1 MRNFSFIIILVCL
14 LAASCGMVRSVSQE
28 KVAVST
34 SDSADSSSLRQLVEN
49 MVQEQMAVVL
59 QTDKTEQLEV
69 VHEVFDAPDTT
80 GNPRMVERTTS
91 KYTSSSRSQVS
102 SDVHRRDS
110 TVTVVTK
117 DSTAHTESATDIKEI
132 VSETPVGVERRT
144 PRIVRM
150 LAWIG
155 GIALLVLVIWILR
168 KFRVI

>member
-1 MRNFSFIIILVCL
+1 MVCL
-14 LAASCGMVRSVSQE
+14 LAASCGTVRTVSQE

-34 SDSADSSSLRQLVEN
+34 SESADSSSLRQLVEN

-59 QTDKTEQLEV
+59 QTEKTEQLEV

-80 GNPRMVERTTS
+80 GKSRLVERTTS
-91 KYTSSSRSQVS
+91 KYTSSSRSQAS
-102 SDVHRRDS
+102 SDVQRRDS
-110 TVTVVTK
+110 TVTVVAR
-117 DSTAHTESATDIKEI
+117 DSTAHTESATDIKET
-132 VSETPVGVERRT
+132 VSETPVRAECRT

>member
-1 MRNFSFIIILVCL
+1 M
-14 LAASCGMVRSVSQE
+14 LAASCGTVRSVSQE

-34 SDSADSSSLRQLVEN
+34 SESADSSSLRQLVEK

-59 QTDKTEQLEV
+59 QTEKTEQLEV

-80 GNPRMVERTTS
+80 GNSRLVERTTS
-91 KYTSSSRSQVS
+91 KYTSSSCSQAS
-102 SDVHRRDS
+102 SDVRRRDS
-110 TVTVVTK
+110 TVTVVAR
-117 DSTAHTESATDIKEI
+117 DCTAHTESATDIKET
-132 VSETPVGVERRT
+132 VSETPVRAERRT

-155 GIALLVLVIWILR
+155 GIALLALVIWILR

>member
-1 MRNFSFIIILVCL
+1 M
-14 LAASCGMVRSVSQE
+14 LAASCGTVRSVSQE

-34 SDSADSSSLRQLVEN
+34 SESADSSSLRQLVGN

-59 QTDKTEQLEV
+59 QTEKTEQLEV

-80 GNPRMVERTTS
+80 GNSRLVERTTS
-91 KYTSSSRSQVS
+91 KYTSSSRSQAS
-102 SDVHRRDS
+102 SDVQRRDS
-110 TVTVVTK
+110 TVTVVAR
-117 DSTAHTESATDIKEI
+117 DSTAHTESATDIKET
-132 VSETPVGVERRT
+132 VSETTVKAERRT

-155 GIALLVLVIWILR
+155 GIALLALVILILR

>member
-1 MRNFSFIIILVCL
+1 M
-14 LAASCGMVRSVSQE
+14 LAASCGTVRTVSQE

-34 SDSADSSSLRQLVEN
+34 SESADSSSLRQLVEN

-59 QTDKTEQLEV
+59 QTEKTEQLEV

-80 GNPRMVERTTS
+80 GKSRLVERTTS
-91 KYTSSSRSQVS
+91 KYTSSSRSQAS
-102 SDVHRRDS
+102 SDVQRRDS
-110 TVTVVTK
+110 TVTVVAR
-117 DSTAHTESATDIKEI
+117 DSTAHTESATDIKET
-132 VSETPVGVERRT
+132 VSETPVRAECRT